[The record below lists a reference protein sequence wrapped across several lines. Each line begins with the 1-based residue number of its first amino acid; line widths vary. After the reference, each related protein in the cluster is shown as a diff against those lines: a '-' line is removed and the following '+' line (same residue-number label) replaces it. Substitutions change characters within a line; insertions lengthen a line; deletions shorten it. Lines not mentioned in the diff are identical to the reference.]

1 MAKTYFGSTLTS
13 GSGTLTEAT
22 DGGFVVLTQT
32 KTITQAST
40 AVVSATFT
48 VPAGSQLIDII
59 PDVLTAFD
67 SATTAVLSVGS
78 AAAGTQY
85 VSSVNA
91 KTAGRAATTV
101 SAAQALAMADVTT
114 NTSVVASVT
123 PTGAT
128 TAGVV
133 RVTLVYAQKV

>member
-1 MAKTYFGSTLTS
+1 MAQTYFGTALRS
-13 GSGTLTEAT
+13 GSGAT
-22 DGGFVVLTQT
+22 TDSLNGGFVVLTQT
-32 KTITQAST
+32 ATITQNST

-48 VPAGSQLIDII
+48 VPAGSQIIDIV

-67 SATTAVLSVGS
+67 SATTAVLSVGT

-85 VSSVNA
+85 VSAVNA
-91 KTAGRAATTV
+91 KTAGRAAATI

-128 TAGVV
+128 TAGLV